1 MPSFPIRGLFRR
13 FDWVLFGATML
24 LVAIGA
30 ATLFSI
36 SLNVEQPRIEK
47 FYRQLIAFGIG
58 FVVLIIAASIDF
70 RVVRSYSWVL
80 YGLGLGVLSAVLVL
94 GATFRG
100 TKGWFAFFGSTFQP
114 VELIKVLLVVALA
127 RFFTER
133 VDEGASWRTIIQSG
147 MIVALPTV
155 LVMLQPDLGSAALL
169 VGLWLGFLVFI
180 RMPVR
185 RISAVIIG
193 IAVVAALG
201 WFGLKGYQQDRILT
215 LVNPSR
221 DPLRSGYNVH
231 QAIVAIGSGM
241 LFGRGLGLGT
251 QSQLNFLP
259 TQDTDFIFSVIA
271 EELGFFGAVVLIG
284 LFVTFISRFFRGIR
298 ETRDIFGA
306 HLLSGLMMMF
316 LLQIAL
322 NIGGNVGLL
331 PLTGVPLPFL
341 SYGGSALVSSLLA
354 VGLAM
359 SVIARSSP
367 H

>member
-1 MPSFPIRGLFRR
+1 MPPFPLRGLFRR
-13 FDWVLFGATML
+13 FDWVLLGATIL

-36 SLNVEQPRIEK
+36 TLNVEQPRIEK

-58 FVVLIIAASIDF
+58 FIVLLIVASVDF
-70 RVVRSYSWVL
+70 RVVRSYAWVL

-94 GATFRG
+94 GVTFRG
-100 TKGWFAFFGSTFQP
+100 TKGWFALFGSTFQP
-114 VELIKVLLVVALA
+114 VELIKVLLVIALA
-127 RFFTER
+127 RFFTEH
-133 VDEGASWRTIIQSG
+133 VDEGASWRTITRSG
-147 MIVALPTV
+147 LIVAAPTV

-169 VGLWLGFLVFI
+169 VGLWLGFLIVI

-185 RISAVIIG
+185 RITAVIVG
-193 IAVVAALG
+193 IAVVASLG

-231 QAIVAIGSGM
+231 QAVVAIGSGM

-271 EELGFFGAVVLIG
+271 EELGFIGAALLIG

-298 ETRDIFGA
+298 VARDAFGA
-306 HLLSGLMMMF
+306 HLLSGLMIMF
-316 LLQIAL
+316 LLEVVL
-322 NIGGNVGLL
+322 NIGGNIGLM
-331 PLTGVPLPFL
+331 PLTGIPLPFL

-359 SVIARSSP
+359 SVISRSSS